1 MAHKAD
7 HILSI
12 QSILC
17 GSGLNIS
24 NRTHLLPDAYSDMKR
39 ERSDHLAPT
48 GYIQVHAYTSNARL
62 PLEDV
67 AITVTAEDGT
77 AIAMRL
83 TDSSG
88 KIRLIEVPVPSI
100 AAGQQPDT
108 GEIPYT
114 PVNLYARKKGFEQIE
129 NESLQVFPDTVTD
142 QNLEMIPLSELPDSW
157 NRTEIFVTPPQN
169 L

>member
-1 MAHKAD
+1 MA
-7 HILSI
+7 S
-12 QSILC
+12 
-17 GSGLNIS
+17 
-24 NRTHLLPDAYSDMKR
+24 
-39 ERSDHLAPT
+39 T

-83 TDSSG
+83 TDRSG
-88 KIRLIEVPVPSI
+88 KVRLIEVPVPDL
-100 AAGQQPDT
+100 AAGQSPDT

-114 PVNLYARKKGFEQIE
+114 SVNLYARKKGFEMIE
-129 NESLQVFPDTVTD
+129 NESLQVFPDTITD
-142 QNLEMIPLSELPDSW
+142 QNLEMIPLSELPEAW
-157 NRTEIFVTPPQN
+157 NKAEIFVTPPQN